1 MTGTTPACHRLT
13 KEDIVLLQPFS
24 PRTADP
30 DSFIFVSTQSLMCAF
45 ALSAYH
51 SRTMQTGAQTGRQMG
66 VWAATA
72 VVTGEAISL
81 GIFLT
86 PAGMARSLG
95 SPVLLAAV
103 WCGMALVTLAGALC
117 FTELAVRN
125 PHDGGEY
132 LYLRR
137 GFGRRVAFLYGWMAA
152 VVMYPGVAA
161 ALCVGTVPY
170 IQALVPLPQALASAL
185 PALML
190 LTLGA
195 LNYFGT
201 RLSSGVMTALN
212 WLKVPVLAALVGW
225 ALVSGNA
232 TMANLAPL
240 TARRPGSDPLLEA
253 IAGAAISAFF
263 CFGGWWEA
271 GKIAGEVRNPSR
283 NLPIAFSGGVL
294 IVTAIYLLV
303 SFAFVAVVP
312 MQQIQSN
319 TAFVA
324 QFGQALFGAAG
335 GRVLSLCV
343 VLCVLGGLMVLSMA
357 VPRVTYALARGE
369 IGVSGARRPARGIC
383 SPASALRHSGQC
395 RSAADRNGA
404 ARPEPRRL
412 RPDPCVHHLFRGRL
426 SRIHRRNSVPRD
438 HAGAP
443 LVVSAGANRLH
454 RRQRS
459 ARHHAADAQPRRGTA
474 GCSHCSLRPPRPVA
488 TDEGKCEVH
497 LRRRRR

>member
-1 MTGTTPACHRLT
+1 MVSYDNETM
-13 KEDIVLLQPFS
+13 E
-24 PRTADP
+24 ADP
-30 DSFIFVSTQSLMCAF
+30 
-45 ALSAYH
+45 
-51 SRTMQTGAQTGRQMG
+51 QTSRQMG

-86 PAGMARSLG
+86 PAAMARSLG
-95 SPVLLAAV
+95 SPALLASV
-103 WCGMALVTLAGALC
+103 WCGMALITLAGALC
-117 FTELAVRN
+117 FTELAIRN

-132 LYLRR
+132 VYLRR
-137 GFGRRVAFLYGWMAA
+137 GFGPRVAFLYGWMAA
-152 VVMYPGVAA
+152 IVMYPGVAA

-170 IQALVPLPQALASAL
+170 IQALFPVPVAIAKAL
-185 PALML
+185 PALIL
-190 LTLGA
+190 LSLGA

-225 ALVSGNA
+225 AFLSGHA
-232 TMANLAPL
+232 TIANIGSLS
-240 TARRPGSDPLLEA
+240 TRRPGSDPLIDA
-253 IAGAAISAFF
+253 IAGATISAFF

-283 NLPIAFSGGVL
+283 NLAVAFSGGVL
-294 IVTAIYLLV
+294 IVTAIYLLL

-324 QFGQALFGAAG
+324 LFGQALFGAAG

-369 IGVSGARRPARGIC
+369 AGPTTTGPLAALARLHPRFG
-383 SPASALRHSGQC
+383 SPANAVLLQTGMALLVLMLGAFDRILAFIIFSAVVFLALTVATLFRTITPVRRWWYPLAPIVFITGSGVLAVMLLMHNPVSALL
-395 RSAADRNGA
+395 GA
-404 ARPEPRRL
+404 GVVLCGLPVRWL
-412 RPDPCVHHLFRGRL
+412 LT
-426 SRIHRRNSVPRD
+426 RRNEIPR
-438 HAGAP
+438 
-443 LVVSAGANRLH
+443 L
-454 RRQRS
+454 
-459 ARHHAADAQPRRGTA
+459 
-474 GCSHCSLRPPRPVA
+474 VA
-488 TDEGKCEVH
+488 TEPHRSFIFESPQTDT
-497 LRRRRR
+497 